1 MPKPGERKITPMTFR
16 WLAAL
21 QLIGA
26 LALTGCAGIGAQP
39 VSDIFTPRVEC
50 LRNGG
55 CWHSEMNYCEPKSP

>member
-1 MPKPGERKITPMTFR
+1 MTLR

-21 QLIGA
+21 PLIGA

-39 VSDIFTPRVEC
+39 VLDTFTPRGEC